1 MKQPAANT
9 ITVADGDYRLLA
21 CDLDGTL
28 IVNHGKVSACAMLA
42 LSRAHRA
49 GMRVVVSTGRAL
61 EMVPKQLR
69 RFRSVDAFITS
80 NGARV
85 ILRGKKPLDVKPIPN
100 AVALET
106 IDWLKSQGAA
116 VNMFYNGK
124 ALLDRSALGVMAG
137 LHKPTSIRRIVMLLA
152 FFRHARS
159 ANGIRRILRKKK
171 VVVEK
176 IGGFFQSEESAMRAL
191 DALLE
196 NGSLTAVTTG
206 GKDIE
211 ITAAGVDKGD
221 ALKSL
226 TRHFGFD
233 RSQVV
238 VCGDSGNDLSMRN
251 HCGLFVAPRNASKD
265 VLAVADVI
273 TDGAEKD
280 GVATWLLT
288 NLNGA

>member
-1 MKQPAANT
+1 MTQPAAST
-9 ITVADGDYRLLA
+9 ITIADGDYRLLA

-28 IVNHGKVSACAMLA
+28 IVNHGNVSACAMLA
-42 LSRAHRA
+42 LHRAHRA

-85 ILRGKKPLDVKPIPN
+85 NLRGKKPLGVQPIPN

-137 LHKPTSIRRIVMLLA
+137 HHKPTSIRRIVMLLV
-152 FFRHARS
+152 FFRHTRS
-159 ANGIRRILRKKK
+159 INGIHRILRKKK

-176 IGGFFQSEESAMRAL
+176 IGGFFRSEESAARAL
-191 DALLE
+191 ALLE
-196 NGSLTAVTTG
+196 NSSLTAVTTG
-206 GKDIE
+206 GMDLE

-221 ALKSL
+221 ALRSL
-226 TRHFGFD
+226 SLYFGLD

-238 VCGDSGNDLSMRN
+238 VCGDSGNDLSMRG

-280 GVATWLLT
+280 GVAAWLLT